1 MIPEIDCVDGGI
13 VPYMGQNLRLWIQY
27 EEGLGFAGIRLK
39 DGELRIRTGRTEHD
53 ILCRVLKEWYRR
65 AAGLRIPERTAYYA
79 RIMKETYNG
88 IRIKDTKTRWG
99 SCSGR
104 RNLNF
109 SFRLILAPEAVMD
122 YVIVHELSHL
132 KFMNHSKDFW
142 NRVEEFC
149 PDYRTQEAWLKEN
162 GGVISRA
169 FGESRKEKNE
179 D

>member
-1 MIPEIDCVDGGI
+1 
-13 VPYMGQNLRLWIQY
+13 
-27 EEGLGFAGIRLK
+27 
-39 DGELRIRTGRTEHD
+39 
-53 ILCRVLKEWYRR
+53 
-65 AAGLRIPERTAYYA
+65 
-79 RIMKETYNG
+79 
-88 IRIKDTKTRWG
+88 
-99 SCSGR
+99 
-104 RNLNF
+104 
-109 SFRLILAPEAVMD
+109 MD

-162 GGVISRA
+162 GGAISRA